1 MKIDVMH
8 AAYTVSM
15 ILLAFVTALVLTKT
29 LGKYIDKKKED
40 K

>member
-8 AAYTVSM
+8 VAYTVGM
-15 ILLAFVTALVLTKT
+15 ILLAFVAALVLTKT
-29 LGKYIDKKKED
+29 LGKYMDKKKEN